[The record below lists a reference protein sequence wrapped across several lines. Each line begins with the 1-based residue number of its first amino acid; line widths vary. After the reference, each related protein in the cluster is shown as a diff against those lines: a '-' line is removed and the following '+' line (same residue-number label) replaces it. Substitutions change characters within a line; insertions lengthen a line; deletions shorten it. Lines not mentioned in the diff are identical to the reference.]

1 MNLLYIRDA
10 IFRRDDDGILMSSR
24 GEQGLI
30 ISVVFTVLATC
41 FVMMRMYT
49 RMKLMNRVEA
59 NDWMV
64 IIALV
69 GWLIGTDIKGLQ
81 ILMQMY
87 R

>member
-10 IFRRDDDGILMSSR
+10 IFRRDNDDILMSSR
-24 GEQGLI
+24 GEQNLV

-41 FVMMRMYT
+41 FVVMRMYT

-69 GWLIGTDIKGLQ
+69 GWVGTDIAECQ
-81 ILMQMY
+81 ILMQMH